1 MPEGQRTKMVTSTKG
16 SLRFYGGVFLVTLAT
31 LMLQVVETRI
41 LSAVT
46 WYHLAFF
53 VISVGMFGLTA
64 GAVWVYLRRDR
75 FTQAT
80 LSHDLA
86 YFSAAFAIATAVSL
100 VIQMGLPLH
109 GGGLLNWL
117 AWPALLAC
125 LSIPFFFSGVVVSLA
140 LTRSPYPV
148 GRVYGV
154 DLAGAALGCLGVLAV
169 LNMTDAP
176 SAVLWIS
183 ATAAAA
189 ALLFV
194 RSGIGRAPK
203 SPPPLAFLP
212 RRCGLVTLAL
222 VLIAAGNGLSEH
234 RLRPL
239 FVKGVSELG
248 NNRPIFDRWNSYS
261 RVTVTDDGVTA
272 PKMWGPAPEFRADD
286 WRVGQ
291 RMVLIDGDAGTAA
304 YRFSG
309 DVREADFLR
318 YDITN
323 LPYHLPGLDS
333 AAIIGVGGGRD
344 ILSAR
349 VFGVSEVTG
358 VEINPIMIRL
368 LTKDPEYMDFAGLAD
383 LRGVTYHVD
392 EARSWFARSGKTF
405 DIIQMSL
412 IDTWAATGAGAFTL
426 SENGLYTVEGWRI
439 FLRRLTPDGLFTV
452 SRWYSP
458 DRIEETGRMV
468 SLAMAAAF
476 DMGLPEP
483 SRHIFL
489 ASTGTIATLV
499 FSRSPL
505 SPERIAVLKDV
516 VADMG
521 YGVLI
526 APDAEPASRVLRE
539 IVASANPTQLDRYT
553 SSLDLDLTPPTDNRP
568 FFFNQ
573 LRLSEA
579 VRIFAATGARTPRQN
594 GVAAGNLTATLTLVK
609 LFVLSIALVVAAIV
623 LPLRPAIK
631 DVGRKLAVGGSAYFF
646 LIGVGFM
653 CAEIGLL
660 QRMGVFLGHPIY
672 SLSIVL
678 FSLILA
684 TGIGSMIS
692 DRWPLDDWR
701 KLLLWSVLTGGYLFA
716 LPLWLPD
723 VLSGLES
730 ASLLVRASLCVLLI
744 APAGLL
750 MGYGFPTGMRL
761 ISAVDG
767 KPAPW
772 FWGINGAAG
781 VLASS
786 LAVACSIAYGIDI
799 TLIVAASCYV
809 LLIPAAV
816 SIGFRR
822 TLLRAYEP
830 A

>member
-1 MPEGQRTKMVTSTKG
+1 
-16 SLRFYGGVFLVTLAT
+16 
-31 LMLQVVETRI
+31 
-41 LSAVT
+41 
-46 WYHLAFF
+46 
-53 VISVGMFGLTA
+53 
-64 GAVWVYLRRDR
+64 VWVYLRRDR
-75 FTQAT
+75 FTQTT

-86 YFSAAFAIATAVSL
+86 YFSVAFAIATAVSL
-100 VIQMGLPLH
+100 VIQMVLPLH

-125 LSIPFFFSGVVVSLA
+125 LSVPFFFSGVVVSLA

-154 DLAGAALGCLGVLAV
+154 DLAGAALGCLAV
-169 LNMTDAP
+169 LVVLNVTDAP

-183 ATAAAA
+183 AIAAAA

-194 RSGIGRAPK
+194 RSGIGTAPK
-203 SPPPLAFLP
+203 SAPLLTFLP
-212 RRCGLVTLAL
+212 RRCDLVTL
-222 VLIAAGNGLSEH
+222 VLILLAAANGLSEH

-239 FVKGVSELG
+239 FVKGVPELG
-248 NNRPIFDRWNSYS
+248 KNRPIFDRWNSYS
-261 RVTVTDDGVTA
+261 RVTVTDDGVSA
-272 PKMWGPAPEFRADD
+272 PKMWGPAPEFRPDD
-286 WRVGQ
+286 WRIGQ
-291 RMVLIDGDAGTAA
+291 RMVQIDGDAGTAT
-304 YRFSG
+304 YQFNG
-309 DVREADFLR
+309 DVHEVDFLR

-344 ILSAR
+344 VLSAR
-349 VFGVSEVTG
+349 VFGVSEITG

-368 LTKDPEYMDFAGLAD
+368 LTKESGFVEFAGLAG
-383 LRGVTYHVD
+383 LRGLTYHVD
-392 EARSWFARSGKTF
+392 EARSWFARSDKTF

-505 SPERIAVLKDV
+505 SPERLTVLRDV
-516 VADMG
+516 AADKG
-521 YGVLI
+521 YKVLI
-526 APDAEPASRVLRE
+526 APDAEPASWVLRD
-539 IVASANPTQLDRYT
+539 IVASADPAQLNRYT
-553 SSLDLDLTPPTDNRP
+553 SRLDLDLTPPTDNRP

-573 LRLSEA
+573 LPLSEA
-579 VRIFAATGARTPRQN
+579 ARIFAAAGSRAQG
-594 GVAAGNLTATLTLVK
+594 GVVAGNLTATLTLVK
-609 LFVLSIALVVAAIV
+609 LF
-623 LPLRPAIK
+623 
-631 DVGRKLAVGGSAYFF
+631 GTAYFF

-701 KLLLWSVLTGGYLFA
+701 KLLLWSALTGGYLFA

-723 VLSGLES
+723 ALSGLES
-730 ASLLVRASLCVLLI
+730 AALLARASLCVLLI

-761 ISAVDG
+761 IAAVDG

-799 TLIVAASCYV
+799 TLYVAASCYV

-822 TLLRAYEP
+822 ALPSAYEP

>member
-1 MPEGQRTKMVTSTKG
+1 MDKSNKN
-16 SLRFYGGVFLVTLAT
+16 SLNFYGGVFLVTLAT
-31 LMLQVVETRI
+31 LMLQVIETRI

-53 VISVGMFGLTA
+53 VVSTGMFGLTA

-86 YFSAAFAIATAVSL
+86 YYSVAFAIAAAVSL
-100 VIQMGLPLH
+100 VIQMEIPLRGDGLAS
-109 GGGLLNWL
+109 WL
-117 AWPALLAC
+117 AWLALLAC
-125 LSIPFFFSGVVVSLA
+125 LSAPFFFSGVVVSLA

-169 LNMTDAP
+169 LNVTDAP

-183 ATAAAA
+183 AIAAAA

-194 RSGIGRAPK
+194 RSGIGAAWK
-203 SPPPLAFLP
+203 SGPPLAFLV
-212 RRCGLVTLAL
+212 RRCGLVTL
-222 VLIAAGNGLSEH
+222 VLLLTAAVNGLSDD
-234 RLRPL
+234 RIRPV
-239 FVKGVSELG
+239 FVKGVSEVG
-248 NNRPIFDRWNSYS
+248 KNRPIFDEWNSYS
-261 RVTVTDDGVTA
+261 RVTVTDKGARA
-272 PKMWGPAPEFRADD
+272 PKMWGPAPEFRSDD
-286 WRVGQ
+286 WRIGQ
-291 RMVLIDGDAGTAA
+291 RMVLIDGDAGTTT
-304 YRFSG
+304 YQLGG
-309 DVREADFLR
+309 DLHNADFLR
-318 YDITN
+318 HDVTN

-349 VFGVSEVTG
+349 VFGISEVTG
-358 VEINPIMIRL
+358 VEINPIMVRL
-368 LTKDPEYMDFAGLAD
+368 LTKEPGYAEFAGLTD
-383 LRGVTYHVD
+383 LSGITYYVD
-392 EARSWFARSGKTF
+392 EARSWFARSDKTF

-426 SENGLYTVEGWRI
+426 SENGLYTVEAWRI
-439 FLRRLTPDGLFTV
+439 FLDRLTPDGVFTV

-458 DRIEETGRMV
+458 DRIEETGRLV
-468 SLAMAAAF
+468 GLAMAAAF
-476 DMGLPEP
+476 DIGLPTP
-483 SRHIFL
+483 SQHIFL
-489 ASTGTIATLV
+489 ASAGRIATLV

-505 SPERIAVLKDV
+505 SPERLAVLKDIA
-516 VADMG
+516 ADMG

-526 APDAEPASRVLRE
+526 APGVEPTSRVLGD
-539 IVASANPTQLDRYT
+539 IVASADSAQLHRYT
-553 SSLDLDLTPPTDNRP
+553 SRLDLDLTPPTDNRP

-579 VRIFAATGARTPRQN
+579 VRIFTAVGSAAPRE
-594 GVAAGNLTATLTLVK
+594 GIVAGNLAATLTLVK
-609 LFVLSIALVVAAIV
+609 LFVLSLLLVMAAIV

-631 DVGRKLAVGGSAYFF
+631 DVGHRLAAGGTAYFL

-660 QRMGVFLGHPIY
+660 QRMGIFLGHPTY
-672 SLSIVL
+672 SLSVVL

-692 DRWPLDDWR
+692 DRWPLDDLK
-701 KLLLWSVLTGGYLFA
+701 KLLLWSGLTGGYLLA
-716 LPLWLPD
+716 MPLWLPGM
-723 VLSGLES
+723 LSSLES
-730 ASLLVRASLCVLLI
+730 APLLGRASLCVLVI

-786 LAVACSIAYGIDI
+786 LAVACSIAYGIDV
-799 TLIVAASCYV
+799 TLIIAASCYV

-816 SIGFRR
+816 GIGFR
-822 TLLRAYEP
+822 TALAQAYEP